1 MTQADVAEIF
11 ALDQRCFPV
20 GIAYSAEEIAAYL
33 RMPGFH
39 QGCSRAGRLAA
50 VLLSALGKREG
61 RAGDPGAPGPAKRQ
75 AGGVAQPHQAPRQ
88 SIGRGHVITVDV
100 APEAR
105 RQGIGQELMRNA
117 EAYYRARGARGMR
130 LEAAVNNAG
139 ALAFYARL
147 GYHMTRLLPG
157 YYAADLDALRL
168 ELDF

>member
-1 MTQADVAEIF
+1 MEFRELVRADVAQIY
-11 ALDQRCFPV
+11 ALDQRCFPE
-20 GIAYSAEEIAAYL
+20 GIAYTAGEVAAYL

-39 QGCSRAGRLAA
+39 QGCERAGRLIA
-50 VLLSALGKREG
+50 VLLSTL
-61 RAGDPGAPGPAKRQ
+61 AKL
-75 AGGVAQPHQAPRQ
+75 
-88 SIGRGHVITVDV
+88 RGHVITVDV

-105 RQGIGQELMRNA
+105 REGIGQELMRHA

-147 GYHMTRLLPG
+147 GYRVVRTLPG